1 MILLMTFH
9 GNSTN
14 NSSCNISVTLIVLKR
29 ASREARIYYICL
41 TNELQLE
48 K

>member
-29 ASREARIYYICL
+29 VSRNKNLLHMPDKRVA
-41 TNELQLE
+41 T
-48 K
+48 